1 MFANFHH
8 TNPSASIENF
18 VTVSASSYQEG
29 ASECQPN
36 YWSKPIAVIQENPNT
51 AWYTSEHST
60 EAWISFDVTKILYLK
75 VFNIIGYQIEPH
87 YNCCIPKGW
96 DFQGRNSDAESWNT
110 ISSIEN
116 TNKFQSEGPV
126 NFPSK
131 RSFYKQYRLNFKE
144 TDCYKGTQKFYLGIK
159 AFDLLLTKPE
169 TCQHKVPLKTFV
181 MISLFTLV
189 S

>member
-1 MFANFHH
+1 MFSNLQDLHPDIPIS
-8 TNPSASIENF
+8 NLVD
-18 VTVSASSYQEG
+18 VTASSYQDESG
-29 ASECQPN
+29 VCQSLG
-36 YWSKPIAVIQENPNT
+36 WSKPVSIIEKHKTRGWYNT
-51 AWYTSEHST
+51 AQSY
-60 EAWISFDVTKILYLK
+60 EAWIAFDITKVSYLNN
-75 VFNIIGYQIEPH
+75 FYIIGYQIEPH